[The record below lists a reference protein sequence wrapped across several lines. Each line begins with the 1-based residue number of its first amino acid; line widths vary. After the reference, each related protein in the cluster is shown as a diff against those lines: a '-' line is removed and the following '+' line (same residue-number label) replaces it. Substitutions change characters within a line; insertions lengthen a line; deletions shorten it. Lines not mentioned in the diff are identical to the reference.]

1 MILILLAWLGVFI
14 LAGLI
19 IGMILGPVL
28 RRIREENE
36 KLDKQPKTYIDG
48 KERKEEEKRSRRN

>member
-48 KERKEEEKRSRRN
+48 KERKEEEKSRRN